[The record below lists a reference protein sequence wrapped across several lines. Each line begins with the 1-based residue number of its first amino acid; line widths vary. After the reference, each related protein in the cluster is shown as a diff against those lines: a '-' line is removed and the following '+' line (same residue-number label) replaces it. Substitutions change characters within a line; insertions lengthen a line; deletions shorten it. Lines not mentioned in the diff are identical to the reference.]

1 MLNYIKEYPYY
12 SITIILI
19 ILKILGIIKW
29 SWWIVTLPIWWWW
42 VPLIC
47 IGSSVV
53 GYVLFDDVIE
63 RIKKCL
69 EK

>member
-63 RIKKCL
+63 RINKCL